1 MAVQAPSRSTG
12 AGDEADQVS
21 GGYVRAQSAL
31 LLCPREKAF
40 ADLLELALV
49 VAGFRLDVDPGS
61 REGVSEV
68 ALVESVG
75 EQAIKEGEQAR
86 SRILAPCKYPR
97 LRDEVVEVAEQ
108 YRLEKSLLG
117 GKVAVDRPHADAG
130 LLGDSIYRG
139 REPLAAKH
147 VLSCFEDT
155 LAVPERVRARATGFA
170 RRRNLGPWVLEP
182 RRSASTHGA
191 VVPEAALTNGAA
203 VPYSVSGTTAPIIE
217 SSDAAVHGR
226 RRPQER
232 SARDCSY
239 LFPRRNPMSLASEVL
254 GPLEPGSLA
263 GGSPDPRRFHAL
275 AIIAVAQSMI
285 VLDASVVTIAL
296 PSAQRALGIS
306 VANRQWVLTAYT
318 LAFGG
323 LLLLGGRIADYV
335 GRKRMFIVSLLGFAG
350 ASTLGGLAPTA
361 SLLFGARALQGAFA
375 AITAAC
381 FAFSQVRESRSENR
395 GRYDVLGA
403 VTVTG
408 GLLALVYGFTR
419 AESAGWSSA
428 TTLGLLAT
436 AAVLLLGFA
445 FVEMKATHPLLP
457 LRVVLDHNRGGAFLA
472 SLLVGV
478 ALFGTFLFLTYY
490 LQGTLGSSALKTGFA
505 FLPFS
510 AGIIIGASV
519 ASGLL
524 PRLGARSVIGGGLF
538 MAVVGLAWF
547 TRIGVDTSYLT
558 HVLPAELVVS
568 LGMGLAFVPLNSIA
582 LIGVSPEDA
591 GVASAMVNAT
601 QQVGGSLGTALLN
614 TVAAS
619 ATASYI
625 YAHGRSAAVIALS
638 LVHGYTTAFVV
649 SALLLVAAVVAA
661 LSLVRAPRQRV
672 ATGREVLEAGTIE
685 T

>member
-1 MAVQAPSRSTG
+1 
-12 AGDEADQVS
+12 
-21 GGYVRAQSAL
+21 
-31 LLCPREKAF
+31 
-40 ADLLELALV
+40 
-49 VAGFRLDVDPGS
+49 
-61 REGVSEV
+61 
-68 ALVESVG
+68 
-75 EQAIKEGEQAR
+75 
-86 SRILAPCKYPR
+86 
-97 LRDEVVEVAEQ
+97 
-108 YRLEKSLLG
+108 
-117 GKVAVDRPHADAG
+117 
-130 LLGDSIYRG
+130 
-139 REPLAAKH
+139 
-147 VLSCFEDT
+147 
-155 LAVPERVRARATGFA
+155 
-170 RRRNLGPWVLEP
+170 
-182 RRSASTHGA
+182 
-191 VVPEAALTNGAA
+191 
-203 VPYSVSGTTAPIIE
+203 
-217 SSDAAVHGR
+217 
-226 RRPQER
+226 
-232 SARDCSY
+232 
-239 LFPRRNPMSLASEVL
+239 MSLASEVL

-490 LQGTLGSSALKTGFA
+490 LQGTLGYSALKTGFA